1 MSQPLRPPA
10 TLTTQR
16 LAGAA
21 SIIFHPAVVMVGAA
35 VVATG
40 AAEGGARLRWQALGL
55 TLAAAVVVMGYS
67 AWQTRSGRWTHID
80 ASERHER
87 AQLNRF
93 ASWLLLGIAAILA
106 VLGSH
111 RGIVAAIGL
120 SGLIVLAGHLLR
132 GWLKASLHVAFAMFA
147 ACIAWP
153 HAAAFATLL
162 VATVVVAW
170 SRLVLRRHAP
180 REVVAGAALGAV
192 CGLVFQWGIAA

>member
-1 MSQPLRPPA
+1 
-10 TLTTQR
+10 
-16 LAGAA
+16 
-21 SIIFHPAVVMVGAA
+21 
-35 VVATG
+35 
-40 AAEGGARLRWQALGL
+40 
-55 TLAAAVVVMGYS
+55 
-67 AWQTRSGRWTHID
+67 ID

-132 GWLKASLHVAFAMFA
+132 GWLRASLHVAFAMFA

-153 HAAAFATLL
+153 HAAAFATLV
-162 VATVVVAW
+162 VATGVVAW
-170 SRLVLRRHAP
+170 SRLVLRRHALG
-180 REVVAGAALGAV
+180 EVGAGAGWGAV
-192 CGLVFQWGIAA
+192 CGRAFRWGIAAQGRASAPRPSANAHQRQDDGRTDAPGHHPQRGAAKHR